1 MLIIFL
7 LFILLNVLILAPAIM
22 IGLSHVFSAAPLS
35 YKKSLVLCLQISG
48 IGIVFQL
55 LSFAIT
61 TWLPPLYSMLINIAS
76 LVVLLVLIIAL
87 TKKKVRTTVPKAIF
101 IQIINIIFAVSIT
114 LVFKQYVIQAF
125 KIPAGSNVPTILIG
139 DHVLVNKYIYK
150 FHQPQRN
157 DWVIFIFPK
166 DEKIDYL
173 KRVVALPGDQVE
185 IKDKKLYINNQLVS
199 EPFIINSTAS
209 IIDKSK
215 SPRDNFGP
223 ITVPE
228 KSYFLLGDNRDNSF
242 DSRFWGF
249 VKEEKIKG
257 KAEIVYFSYDN
268 QAKSIRYDRVGLKLK

>member
-1 MLIIFL
+1 MLILFL
-7 LFILLNVLILAPAIM
+7 LFILLNILILAPAIM
-22 IGLSHVFSAAPLS
+22 IGLSYVFSAAPLS

-55 LSFAIT
+55 SIFAIT
-61 TWLPPLYSMLINIAS
+61 TWLPPLYSILNIA
-76 LVVLLVLIIAL
+76 LLIVLLVLIIAL
-87 TKKKVRTTVPKAIF
+87 IKKKVRTTIPKAIF
-101 IQIINIIFAVSIT
+101 IQIINVIFAISIAF
-114 LVFKQYVIQAF
+114 VFKQYVVQAY

-139 DHVLVNKYIYK
+139 DHVLVNKYLYN

-157 DWVIFIFPK
+157 DWVIFKFPK
-166 DEKIDYL
+166 DEKIEYL

-185 IKDKKLYINNQLVS
+185 IKEKKLLVNNQLVS
-199 EPFIINSTAS
+199 EPFIINSTALVL
-209 IIDKSK
+209 DKSE

-223 ITVPE
+223 VTVPE
-228 KSYFLLGDNRDNSF
+228 KSYFVLGDNRDNSF

>member
-1 MLIIFL
+1 MLILFL
-7 LFILLNVLILAPAIM
+7 LFILLNVLIFAPAIM
-22 IGLSHVFSAAPLS
+22 IGLSYVFSAAPLS

-55 LSFAIT
+55 LTFAIT
-61 TWLPPLYSMLINIAS
+61 TWLPPLYSILNIA
-76 LVVLLVLIIAL
+76 LLIVLLVLIIAL
-87 TKKKVRTTVPKAIF
+87 IKKKVRTTIPKAIF
-101 IQIINIIFAVSIT
+101 IQIINIICAVSIA
-114 LVFKQYVIQAF
+114 LVFKQYVIQAY
-125 KIPAGSNVPTILIG
+125 KIPAGSNVPTVLIG
-139 DHVLVNKYIYK
+139 DHVLVNKYLYN

-157 DWVIFIFPK
+157 DWVIFKFPK
-166 DEKIDYL
+166 DEKIEYF
-173 KRVVALPGDQVE
+173 KRVVALPGDLVE
-185 IKDKKLYINNQLVS
+185 IKDKKLFVNNQLVS

-209 IIDKSK
+209 VLDKSE

-223 ITVPE
+223 VTVPE
-228 KSYFLLGDNRDNSF
+228 KSYFVLGDNRDNSF